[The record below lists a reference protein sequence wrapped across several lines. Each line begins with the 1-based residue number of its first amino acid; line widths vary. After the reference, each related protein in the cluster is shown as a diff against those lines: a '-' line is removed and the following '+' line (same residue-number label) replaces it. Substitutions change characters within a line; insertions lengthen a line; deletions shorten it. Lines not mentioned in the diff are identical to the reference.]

1 MIILSIVLSMYL
13 VFYYNKLRSEK
24 EKSIDLEYQLFAERK
39 RLLDVLSKYI
49 DHKYISDLLSEIE
62 NN

>member
-1 MIILSIVLSMYL
+1 MIILSIVLSMYV